1 MSRTR
6 CPITRVPACRPRS
19 VAVIFVLKE
28 TRKMITR
35 GKAAFRLSLLATMA
49 MLVLVWVPPTFADG
63 TSTQSYTGTLAT
75 SDSVFETTVTLAA
88 GDDVVLQTYGFGG
101 V

>member
-1 MSRTR
+1 
-6 CPITRVPACRPRS
+6 
-19 VAVIFVLKE
+19 
-28 TRKMITR
+28 MITR

-75 SDSVFETTVTLAA
+75 PEPATLLLLGTGLLA
-88 GDDVVLQTYGFGG
+88 GYSKKRQHRRRLVLGPVKLSAQS
-101 V
+101 